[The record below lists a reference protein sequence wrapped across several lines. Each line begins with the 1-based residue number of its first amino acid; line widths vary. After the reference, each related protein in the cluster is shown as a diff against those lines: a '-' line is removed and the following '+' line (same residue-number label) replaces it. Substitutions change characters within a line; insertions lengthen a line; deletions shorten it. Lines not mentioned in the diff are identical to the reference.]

1 MENRYNSNNELTNKS
16 IIEKGKRRQREE
28 EESVISE

>member
-1 MENRYNSNNELTNKS
+1 MENRCNSNNELPNKN

-28 EESVISE
+28 EESVI